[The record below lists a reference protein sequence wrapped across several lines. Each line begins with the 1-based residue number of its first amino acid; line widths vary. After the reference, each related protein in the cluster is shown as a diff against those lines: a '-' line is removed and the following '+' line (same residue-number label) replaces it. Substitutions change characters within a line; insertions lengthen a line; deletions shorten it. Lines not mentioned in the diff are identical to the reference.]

1 MQIVVLD
8 MELEEQ
14 LERVRKRHGGVES
27 AVEMAKV
34 RGVSNG
40 VIVMIV

>member
-1 MQIVVLD
+1 MVLD

-27 AVEMAKV
+27 DVEMAKV